1 MTIKLNPDYDPDTWK
16 TGYQDRQFGVGQLPD
31 LDGRPSSA
39 LDAMS
44 DPPAAMVTAAH
55 EANPP
60 QEPTVVT

>member
-55 EANPP
+55 EDNPP
-60 QEPTVVT
+60 KEPTVVT